1 MNGYIIAPMHDY
13 TGLLTITIKLLTVAR
28 TLVIALHDQF
38 ISSDKRAVIWRSA
51 LIGMSCMN
59 VRG

>member
-1 MNGYIIAPMHDY
+1 MNGYIIAPVHDY

-38 ISSDKRAVIWRSA
+38 ISADKRAVI
-51 LIGMSCMN
+51 
-59 VRG
+59 